1 MQPKF
6 KLKFSPD
13 YTVKLDLTKHILHS
27 GLFGI
32 DGCLED
38 MCSEWTGIQNR
49 QVFGIQMFAIDR

>member
-6 KLKFSPD
+6 KLKFSAD

-32 DGCLED
+32 D